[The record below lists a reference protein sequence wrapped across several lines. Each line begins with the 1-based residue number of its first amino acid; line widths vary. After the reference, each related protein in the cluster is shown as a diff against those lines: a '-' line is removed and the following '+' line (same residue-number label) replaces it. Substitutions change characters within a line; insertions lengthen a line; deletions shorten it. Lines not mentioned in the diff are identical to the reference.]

1 MEEFTPC
8 QTPTSSCLVKALR
21 DDLTA
26 EAHEC
31 APVADLSEGTCEDV
45 RELQGRV
52 EEVIERYPG
61 LGIIDTVRTLLGKI
75 REDCKAVV
83 PHGRRLAE
91 CPTIPTSGYYEL
103 TEDCSLSSTITVPA
117 GQTLT
122 IVGIGNPTIDRGEGG
137 RHFTVNGHL
146 NMTGVTL
153 TKGKVSVSRVAHVND
168 CVEDR
173 SERRL
178 T

>member
-1 MEEFTPC
+1 MAQVESYVEEFTPC
-8 QTPTSSCLVKALR
+8 QTPTSSCLARALR
-21 DDLTA
+21 NDPTA

-45 RELQGRV
+45 RELQRRV

-61 LGIIDTVRTLLGKI
+61 LGITYCSQLLGNI

-103 TEDCSLSSTITVPA
+103 NGGLQFVIHDNCSSEQNVDDCRYRKSY
-117 GQTLT
+117 
-122 IVGIGNPTIDRGEGG
+122 D
-137 RHFTVNGHL
+137 
-146 NMTGVTL
+146 
-153 TKGKVSVSRVAHVND
+153 
-168 CVEDR
+168 
-173 SERRL
+173 
-178 T
+178 